1 VFIIAK
7 ISNPLASFTAKIC
20 VSSNISKMKPTS
32 SSNENIPA
40 AVIIIKNQKENP
52 ADTVSDLNLGD
63 ERSILDWIDE

>member
-1 VFIIAK
+1 
-7 ISNPLASFTAKIC
+7 
-20 VSSNISKMKPTS
+20 MKPTS